1 MFSLK
6 EESKKTKLILYTIMF
21 IFFIIGTYTVI
32 KYGDNYLLGN
42 FNEWNND
49 DVKYVRSAWTLLDNG
64 KFTYHNVNDETVF
77 IMPGLPYT
85 MAFFMSIFG
94 KFGGIT
100 AFRIFQ
106 VVLMS
111 LSFSLI
117 FFIGRF
123 LFNSKVGI
131 ISSILSILYLPNL
144 FTPNLLLTEVIFY
157 FLILLLVYTTL
168 VAIKSREIKHY
179 IIGGIVWGIAALF
192 RPTVGAYPIVVLIL
206 WIYNNYK
213 FKDILKFTIIV
224 SSVFCLVMSPWWI
237 RNYKEFHRFIPFTLS
252 SGNPMI
258 QGSYINYDTTID
270 FHPWETT
277 DDVIK
282 QEEYYKD
289 NLVYR
294 FKNYILK
301 KPLTYAKWY
310 LIDKT
315 VILWIS
321 PFYWKPVYN
330 IHIVF
335 VGIYHLLLLTLGF
348 IGMYSIHKKSK
359 NNKVDKTARIL
370 FWLFIYY
377 SVVHIPYITFNRYSY
392 PMIWI
397 FVISSA
403 FVINNIITQK
413 QERSKQ
419 ILNTNNLE

>member
-100 AFRIFQ
+100 AFRVFQ

-168 VAIKSREIKHY
+168 VAIKSREI
-179 IIGGIVWGIAALF
+179 
-192 RPTVGAYPIVVLIL
+192 
-206 WIYNNYK
+206 
-213 FKDILKFTIIV
+213 
-224 SSVFCLVMSPWWI
+224 
-237 RNYKEFHRFIPFTLS
+237 
-252 SGNPMI
+252 
-258 QGSYINYDTTID
+258 
-270 FHPWETT
+270 
-277 DDVIK
+277 
-282 QEEYYKD
+282 
-289 NLVYR
+289 
-294 FKNYILK
+294 
-301 KPLTYAKWY
+301 
-310 LIDKT
+310 
-315 VILWIS
+315 
-321 PFYWKPVYN
+321 
-330 IHIVF
+330 
-335 VGIYHLLLLTLGF
+335 
-348 IGMYSIHKKSK
+348 
-359 NNKVDKTARIL
+359 
-370 FWLFIYY
+370 
-377 SVVHIPYITFNRYSY
+377 
-392 PMIWI
+392 
-397 FVISSA
+397 
-403 FVINNIITQK
+403 NII
-413 QERSKQ
+413 
-419 ILNTNNLE
+419 L

>member
-100 AFRIFQ
+100 AFRVFQ

-179 IIGGIVWGIAALF
+179 IIGGIVWG
-192 RPTVGAYPIVVLIL
+192 
-206 WIYNNYK
+206 
-213 FKDILKFTIIV
+213 
-224 SSVFCLVMSPWWI
+224 
-237 RNYKEFHRFIPFTLS
+237 LS
-252 SGNPMI
+252 
-258 QGSYINYDTTID
+258 
-270 FHPWETT
+270 
-277 DDVIK
+277 
-282 QEEYYKD
+282 
-289 NLVYR
+289 L
-294 FKNYILK
+294 
-301 KPLTYAKWY
+301 
-310 LIDKT
+310 
-315 VILWIS
+315 
-321 PFYWKPVYN
+321 
-330 IHIVF
+330 IHI
-335 VGIYHLLLLTLGF
+335 
-348 IGMYSIHKKSK
+348 
-359 NNKVDKTARIL
+359 
-370 FWLFIYY
+370 
-377 SVVHIPYITFNRYSY
+377 
-392 PMIWI
+392 
-397 FVISSA
+397 
-403 FVINNIITQK
+403 
-413 QERSKQ
+413 
-419 ILNTNNLE
+419 